1 MSNLLDI
8 AVTAH
13 GGLKRWDELISATAQ
28 LSLGGVLLPLKGQTG
43 YLDDVDVRVDL
54 HRQFTSHS
62 PFGEPGVRTA
72 FTGKHIALLN
82 EEGKVIEELANPR
95 ASFAGHTLETPWTR
109 LQTAYFLGY
118 AIWTYMTA
126 PFAFTTAG
134 FRTEE
139 LTPWQENAETWRP
152 LKVEFPDNIETHNK
166 EQTFYIDSNGLIRRH
181 DYTAEVVAG
190 GPSAHY
196 LSEYR
201 EFDGIMVPTKQ
212 FIYGAAEDGSAVR
225 EPLVV
230 SIDLSNVKFS

>member
-1 MSNLLDI
+1 MSTLLDI
-8 AVTAH
+8 AVNAH
-13 GGLKRWDELISATAQ
+13 GGLNRWDELISVTAR
-28 LSLGGVLLPLKGQTG
+28 LSIGGVLLPLKGQTG
-43 YLDDVDVRVDL
+43 HLDDVNVRMDL
-54 HRQFTSHS
+54 HHQFTSHF
-62 PFGEPGVRTA
+62 PFGEPGVHTA

-82 EEGKVIEELANPR
+82 QQGKIIEELANPR

-118 AIWTYMTA
+118 AIWTYTTA
-126 PFAFTTAG
+126 PFAFTTPG

-139 LTPWQENAETWRP
+139 LPPWQENGETWRR

-166 EQTFYIDSNGLIRRH
+166 EQTFYIGSDGLIRRH

-196 LSEYR
+196 LTEYE
-201 EFDGIMVPTKQ
+201 EFDGIMIPTKQ
-212 FIYGAAEDGSAVR
+212 LIYGAAADGSAVR
-225 EPLVV
+225 EPLVI